1 MKNDVIPVYCWEC
14 GKRFY
19 IKIKNVYAGQLNKLI
34 IMTIILLLF
43 SVMVSAKLV
52 EKLRFKHYGQGT
64 ISIDTDNTLFFDSA
78 IEWNRDFLII
88 WVEDGKLF
96 VETQDGKWYI
106 EMKEIKK
113 GSN

>member
-19 IKIKNVYAGQLNKLI
+19 IKIKNVYAGQ
-34 IMTIILLLF
+34 
-43 SVMVSAKLV
+43 
-52 EKLRFKHYGQGT
+52 HGQGT